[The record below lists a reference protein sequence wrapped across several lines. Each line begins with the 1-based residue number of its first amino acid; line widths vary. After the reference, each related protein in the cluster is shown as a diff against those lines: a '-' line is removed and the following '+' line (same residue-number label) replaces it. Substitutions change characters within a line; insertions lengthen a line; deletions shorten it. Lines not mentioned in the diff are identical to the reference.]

1 MNYLA
6 LTLAQ
11 DAQVVKVSE
20 VKSEDKKIKS
30 SSSTQSNKKSQSALL
45 AGAVKRKGY
54 VRGPFGKYVHVAL
67 SFISVTD

>member
-6 LTLAQ
+6 LTLVQ

-20 VKSEDKKIKS
+20 VKAEDKKIKS

-45 AGAVKRKGY
+45 AGAVKRKG
-54 VRGPFGKYVHVAL
+54 
-67 SFISVTD
+67 